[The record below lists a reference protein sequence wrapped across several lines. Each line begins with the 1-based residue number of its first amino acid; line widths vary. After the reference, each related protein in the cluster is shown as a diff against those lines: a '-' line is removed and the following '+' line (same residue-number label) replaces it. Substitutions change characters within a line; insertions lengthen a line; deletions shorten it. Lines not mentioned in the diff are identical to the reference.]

1 MGSIW
6 WIVESLKKSYCWI
19 SAREMLWHALLIF
32 YKKVTRSFAPY
43 CQAKMDKVNCNLC
56 ISSQICRSK
65 NKTRRTRTVLFH
77 IHARPIT
84 RKTFQP
90 SGAWSPTW
98 QRIAKIAH
106 CWIFMPINFCYTLQA
121 VVSPGRMLRN
131 EERGKRPAWR
141 NHCSQG
147 TFVKNVIYNFLWSC
161 IWLRYFT
168 LIKEYLV

>member
-56 ISSQICRSK
+56 ISSQIWRSK

-84 RKTFQP
+84 RAEPGVRRDSALQKL
-90 SGAWSPTW
+90 
-98 QRIAKIAH
+98 RIAEFLCRLTFVIPCKQ
-106 CWIFMPINFCYTLQA
+106 WFPQGGCYATK
-121 VVSPGRMLRN
+121 R
-131 EERGKRPAWR
+131 EESVRPAQTTARRVLLLRMWFII
-141 NHCSQG
+141 SFEVAFG
-147 TFVKNVIYNFLWSC
+147 FVISH
-161 IWLRYFT
+161 
-168 LIKEYLV
+168 